1 MVQHVLLGDTIF
13 NLGAFWQL
21 LYNAVR
27 YEQEARI
34 LGVSIPTN
42 QGPPKKNNDGVCI
55 SIVALL
61 PLSPHFNLP
70 IPQHCQLFQ
79 RASGASWT
87 WREYDTWI
95 TWILKLERPMKK
107 LENNMP

>member
-1 MVQHVLLGDTIF
+1 MSRF

-42 QGPPKKNNDGVCI
+42 QGPKKHDGT
-55 SIVALL
+55 ALVSAF
-61 PLSPHFNLP
+61 PLIFFGELTLSNGKSPF
-70 IPQHCQLFQ
+70 FMGK
-79 RASGASWT
+79 ST
-87 WREYDTWI
+87 
-95 TWILKLERPMKK
+95 
-107 LENNMP
+107 